1 MSIDPQQ
8 CPLKNIGMTAQR
20 RIHVMHTFAN
30 NDGVPYLSWF
40 MQRAVAE
47 EGVHFS
53 FLILFPT
60 RPAMLDEIRSY
71 GFDCKWIQY
80 DDRHR
85 ARGMITAM
93 PKMWWH
99 MMRLRPDIVHGHLF
113 DDTLPGMVAAWLARI
128 KVRLLTRQDSCF
140 HWNYAPRWVFLDRL
154 NARLA
159 TRIIAVSEDTR
170 TFIMGKEQV
179 PAAKVGMVHHGIP
192 PERFTALNEAA
203 RERLR
208 SRFGLHDSYPV
219 IGTVARFIEWKGYRH
234 IVDAAKIIVMYYPNT
249 RFLFCGSGPQRSDV
263 ERWVKDAGLDAH
275 VIFAGWVDRADV
287 PSLYRTMDVY
297 LHAADHEPFGFVFAE
312 AMMSGVPVVSTRTG
326 GFADVVK
333 DDFCGV
339 IVNERSG
346 EALAQGVISLLKR
359 NPQAIGEAGRI
370 LAMRYFSFDRM
381 WVGYMAEYIAA
392 INRVV

>member
-1 MSIDPQQ
+1 
-8 CPLKNIGMTAQR
+8 MTAQR

-40 MQRAVAE
+40 MQRAAAE
-47 EGVHFS
+47 GGVHFS

-60 RPAMLDEIRSY
+60 PPTMLDEIRSY
-71 GFDCKWIQY
+71 GFDCEWIKY

-85 ARGMITAM
+85 ATGMLMAV

-99 MMRLRPDIVHGHLF
+99 MMRRRPDIVHGHLF

-128 KVRLLTRQDSCF
+128 KVRLFTRQDSCY

-154 NARLA
+154 NAWLA

-170 TFIMGKEQV
+170 TFTTQKEHV

-192 PERFTALNEAA
+192 TERFSALNEVAL
-203 RERLR
+203 ERLR
-208 SRFGLHDSYPV
+208 MCFSLHEAYPV
-219 IGTVARFIEWKGYRH
+219 VGTVARFIEWKGYRH
-234 IVDAAKIIVMYYPNT
+234 IVDAAKTIVLHYPKAK
-249 RFLFCGSGPQRSDV
+249 FLFCGSGPQRSAV
-263 ERWVKDAGLDAH
+263 EQWVQDAGLEAH
-275 VIFAGWVDRADV
+275 VIFAGWVDREDV

-333 DDFCGV
+333 DDSQGV
-339 IVNERSG
+339 LVHERSG
-346 EALAQGVISLLKR
+346 KALAQGVLTLLSGD
-359 NPQAIGEAGRI
+359 PEAVGKGGQNIAVQR
-370 LAMRYFSFDRM
+370 FSFDRM
-381 WVGYMAEYIAA
+381 WTGYMAEYRAA
-392 INRVV
+392 VERNG